1 MLRLPS
7 RDFQKCATHGYVVAG
22 RREKIEE
29 HRAAASSGA
38 VNLTL
43 VGCDLQQWL
52 SCRSA
57 KHWKA
62 CRTRPR
68 PSNRTQAGR
77 HKEKRSPCARLHA
90 ESDGSTSEHEA
101 ARTRNRLL
109 RFTLHAARCTRSR
122 KCLPTWRKRPSPAR
136 VARRAAVRN
145 VSARCLL

>member
-57 KHWKA
+57 EHRKA

-68 PSNRTQAGR
+68 PSSRTQAGR

-109 RFTLHAARCTRSR
+109 RFTLTLHAARGRGNASQ
-122 KCLPTWRKRPSPAR
+122 PGESDRPRPVWPA
-136 VARRAAVRN
+136 VL
-145 VSARCLL
+145 RCET